1 MTIKELEE
9 FKVIC
14 EKGSLA
20 KASKELFMSPQGLSR
35 VLKNLETELDCTLV
49 NRVTSGLELTES
61 GQCLKKY
68 ADNIL
73 NEYNKLRENIENIR
87 GNEDGAVD
95 LVMACDI
102 IRYLTPDIL
111 AGFQKANPNILFSL
125 QEYPDRI
132 AERMLA
138 ENKGNIALSIGP
150 FANEWFHVRSL
161 KKYRLFMLVNDKH
174 PLAGRD
180 TVTVDDLKN
189 EKLYLENSSFK
200 INEFIHRRCWN
211 KGFEPNIVFETNGF
225 DMCYKMCRMKKGIS
239 VTTELIHSDM
249 KTEGTVMIPFEE
261 EDMVWEIGILTLKN
275 KKIEPAVEKF
285 IQCIERVLNETLC

>member
-49 NRVTSGLELTES
+49 NRVSSGLELTES

-68 ADNIL
+68 ADRIL
-73 NEYNKLRENIENIR
+73 NEYNKLRENIESIQES
-87 GNEDGAVD
+87 EDGAVD
-95 LVMACDI
+95 LIMACDV

-111 AGFQKANPNILFSL
+111 SGFQKANPNILFSL

-132 AERMLA
+132 AERMLV

-150 FANEWFHVRSL
+150 FANELFHIKSM
-161 KKYRLFMLVNDKH
+161 KKYKFYMLVNDKH
-174 PLAGRD
+174 PLADRD

-189 EKLYLENSSFK
+189 EKLYLENGSFK
-200 INEFIHRRCWN
+200 INEFIQRKCWSR
-211 KGFEPNIVFETNGF
+211 GFEPNIVFETNGF

-239 VTTELIHSDM
+239 VTTELIHGDM
-249 KTEGTVMIPFEE
+249 KTEGTVIIPFEE
-261 EDMVWEIGILTLKN
+261 EDMVWEIGGLMLKN

-285 IQCIERVLNETLC
+285 INYIDKVVE